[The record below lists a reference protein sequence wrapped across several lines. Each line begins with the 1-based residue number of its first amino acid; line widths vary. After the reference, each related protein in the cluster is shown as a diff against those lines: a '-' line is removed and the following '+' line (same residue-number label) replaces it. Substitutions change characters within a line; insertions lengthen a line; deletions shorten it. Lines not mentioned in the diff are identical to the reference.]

1 MIQRWKGHNSHIKHP
16 ILAESAEF
24 VCRKHTWAGR
34 QNHPPPIF
42 WGVGWGAEFICH
54 FWTCIVGQNRS
65 SSRGCIK
72 WGGGRLLELLFWTP
86 IRGQKWY
93 TTPPHPQSTPLK
105 PCIRLGRRH
114 KQTPCVGGGWGAE
127 FICHFWTG
135 IVGQN
140 RSSSRRCIKWG
151 GGKLQELLFW
161 PPRAAIRPRIFDRN
175 STHTHR
181 DTAHPPCTYST

>member
-54 FWTCIVGQNRS
+54 FWTGIGGQNRS

-72 WGGGRLLELLFWTP
+72 WGGGRLQELLFWPP

-93 TTPPHPQSTPLK
+93 TTPPPHPHLCTFPKISAALCIIHMILSSTPPLHLDNCWSVFDCNMK
-105 PCIRLGRRH
+105 PM
-114 KQTPCVGGGWGAE
+114 
-127 FICHFWTG
+127 
-135 IVGQN
+135 
-140 RSSSRRCIKWG
+140 
-151 GGKLQELLFW
+151 
-161 PPRAAIRPRIFDRN
+161 PRAAIRPRIFDRN